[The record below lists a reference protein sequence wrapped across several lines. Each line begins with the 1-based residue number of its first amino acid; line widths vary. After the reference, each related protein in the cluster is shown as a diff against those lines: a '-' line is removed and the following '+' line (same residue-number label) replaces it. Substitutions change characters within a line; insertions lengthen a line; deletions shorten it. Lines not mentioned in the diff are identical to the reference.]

1 MSKATATHLHSLRL
15 DSWSL
20 RLCLWL
26 ESEQKKHLFTPLCSE
41 KLWGLTLVA
50 GICHR
55 ISRAWSFCKDSRYEE
70 SQNEGFGVLIC
81 SSCVCRLLAGNP
93 DSPPLITS
101 GTVQNSLKPK
111 SWRDCY
117 GDWVLETVPCGLEKQ
132 EVCIRCRDLNFVS
145 KIKSLNT
152 AAVILLKFAAISGY
166 VWMDSWCSKFFFQAD
181 IEIF

>member
-26 ESEQKKHLFTPLCSE
+26 ESEQKTQLFTSLCSE
-41 KLWGLTLVA
+41 KLWHLTLVA

-55 ISRAWSFCKDSRYEE
+55 VSRAWSFYKDSRYEE

-93 DSPPLITS
+93 DSPTLITS

-117 GDWVLETVPCGLEKQ
+117 GDWILETVPCGLEKQ